1 MTASSVPLS
10 IMSNS
15 SPTIQAVRHCH
26 VRVPE
31 LDGVLAIAISFG
43 WFLLHGFFASQP
55 PSMPKLMQLVI
66 GHGWLGVDLFFVLSG
81 FLITGILLDPRGRS
95 ITCERS
101 TLDDSCGSCQ
111 CISPLFLFVLSSIE
125 DTLVIFCLVLGSWL
139 TNFASLFHVRL
150 PHGPSV
156 LWSLR
161 SGPAWPASARTIA
174 RSRWRPCLRALAS
187 AARHKTSWLHRSRV
201 PDGIR

>member
-81 FLITGILLDPRGRS
+81 FLITGILLDAKGKEHYLRTFYTRRFLRIMPVYFAVVLICSFFYRGYAS
-95 ITCERS
+95 Y
-101 TLDDSCGSCQ
+101 
-111 CISPLFLFVLSSIE
+111 FL
-125 DTLVIFCLVLGSWL
+125 LGSGFMA
-139 TNFASLFHVRL
+139 N
-150 PHGPSV
+150 
-156 LWSLR
+156 
-161 SGPAWPASARTIA
+161 
-174 RSRWRPCLRALAS
+174 
-187 AARHKTSWLHRSRV
+187 
-201 PDGIR
+201 